1 MKTSKK
7 NRLHCGSAK
16 KKLGKAFVCGLLGI
30 AGAILPGK
38 SVFADISGVV
48 SGATYPVG
56 PENVVKNGDT
66 ITLSSATISGV
77 TFTDNMTIG
86 NLTATDTKI
95 NGPFEVTGQ
104 TTTNGI
110 VNTGDVASTTL
121 NTTGDVSV
129 GGTLTTNGI
138 ANTGPLSSTDGN
150 ASLSVANGGTSLGVT
165 NAGGNLNGVTSNT
178 GETRIAG
185 GDNGQSTVTVNN
197 TGVHMANNGAPA
209 RVTGVANGVNGDDAV
224 NMNQL
229 NGLSRKAYSG
239 IAQVGA
245 MAAIPE
251 PKSGQCYSVGM
262 GVGTYGGQ
270 GAVALGGKAY
280 INDNVSVGAG
290 FGISSGSPSAVAAG
304 ASFSW

>member
-7 NRLHCGSAK
+7 NSLRSSSSQ
-16 KKLGKAFVCGLLGI
+16 KKLGKAIVCGLLGI
-30 AGAILPGK
+30 TGAITPCESL
-38 SVFADISGVV
+38 FAEISGIV
-48 SGATYPVG
+48 SGGSYQVG
-56 PENVVKNGDT
+56 PEKVVKNGDT

-77 TFTDNMTIG
+77 TFTGNMTIG

-95 NGPFEVTGQ
+95 NGPFDVTGQ

-110 VNTGDVASTTL
+110 VNTGNVASTTL
-121 NTTGDVSV
+121 NTTGDVNV
-129 GGTLTTNGI
+129 GGTLTTHGI

-209 RVTGVANGVNGDDAV
+209 RVTGVANGVNGNDAV

-245 MAAIPE
+245 MASIPE
-251 PKSGQCYSVGM
+251 PKSGNCYSVGM

-270 GAVALGGKAY
+270 GAVAVGGKAY
-280 INDNVSVGAG
+280 LNDNISLGAG